1 MEVKAGYKE
10 TEVGVIPED
19 WEVAAIDSLGRRG
32 RPAVKAG
39 PFGSSLT
46 KNTYVAEG
54 YKVYGQEQVIRGDH
68 LYGDYYISKE
78 RFNEL
83 RSCAVEPGDI
93 LLSLVG
99 TAGRVLVIPPGAPE
113 GIINPRLI
121 RFSFDPDVIFS
132 TYFRFL
138 FETDAYQALLARNA
152 QGGTM
157 GVLNAGLLR
166 PIRIPL
172 PRVPEQ
178 IAIAAALSDVDALI
192 ASLEKLIAKKRNI
205 KQGAMQQLLT
215 GKKRLP
221 GFIGK
226 WETKTF
232 EDVADKNVKWSI
244 TGGPFGSN
252 LKASDYTS
260 EGVRI
265 IQLQNIG
272 DGVFNDEYKIY
283 TSKEKAN
290 ELLSCNIYP
299 GEIILSKMGDPVA
312 RACFVPSKDERYLMS
327 SDGIRLVV
335 DESTFHTRFV
345 HDYINSIYFRQKAI
359 DVSTGTTRQRIG
371 LSDLKKLPFVHPPLP
386 EQTAIANIF
395 SDMDA
400 EIQELEHK
408 LAKYEMIKRG
418 MMQELLTGKKRL
430 I

>member
-10 TEVGVIPED
+10 TEAGVIPED

-68 LYGDYYISKE
+68 LYGDYYVSKE

-121 RFSFDPDVIFS
+121 RFSFDPNVIS
-132 TYFRFL
+132 PTYFRFL

-192 ASLEKLIAKKRNI
+192 NNTEKLIAKKRTI
-205 KQGAMQQLLT
+205 KQGAMQLLLT

-221 GFIGK
+221 GFTGE
-226 WETKTF
+226 WEVKTF
-232 EDVADKNVKWSI
+232 EDIADRNVKWSI

-272 DGVFNDEYKIY
+272 DGIFNDEYKIF
-283 TSKEKAN
+283 TSTEKAD

-312 RACFVPSKDERYLMS
+312 RACFVPCADKRFLMS

-335 DESTFHTRFV
+335 NENTFHKKFV

-359 DVSTGTTRQRIG
+359 DASTGTTRQRIG
-371 LSDLKKLPFVHPPLP
+371 LDDLKKLSFICPSLS
-386 EQTAIANIF
+386 EQTAIARVL

-400 EIQELEHK
+400 EIEGLEHK
-408 LAKYEMIKRG
+408 LAKYKLIKQG